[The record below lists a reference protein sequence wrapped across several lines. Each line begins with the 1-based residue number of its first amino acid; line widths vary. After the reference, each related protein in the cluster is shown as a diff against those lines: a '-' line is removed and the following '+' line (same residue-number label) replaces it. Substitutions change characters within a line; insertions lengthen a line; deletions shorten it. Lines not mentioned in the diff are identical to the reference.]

1 MIGSSGG
8 LEALRVRR
16 PQNLPRYNFEN
27 SISASDPVK
36 NKGAGAKKE
45 KNVTN
50 SDTKE
55 RGCGF

>member
-1 MIGSSGG
+1 MVWKHCGYGD
-8 LEALRVRR
+8 A
-16 PQNLPRYNFEN
+16 QNLPRYNFEN